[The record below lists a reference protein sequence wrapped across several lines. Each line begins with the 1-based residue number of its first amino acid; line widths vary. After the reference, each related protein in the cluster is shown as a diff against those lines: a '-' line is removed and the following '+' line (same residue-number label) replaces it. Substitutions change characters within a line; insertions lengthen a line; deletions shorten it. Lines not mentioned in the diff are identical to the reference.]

1 MPIFPI
7 DGQSL
12 ELGAADV
19 GAEFFLQR
27 VPPPGWIGGD
37 CTAGA
42 VLTSSE
48 LVAAVIDRVRAYPTG
63 LEFWV
68 TFHPTTE
75 FAEPLVLALKT
86 PRLMPDNIRSMRA
99 TGDVPGPTVDVV
111 TSDGNVIRPEI
122 AVSVNALSTAAATG
136 AGLEEPRLYETGR
149 LNLPPLSF
157 AICFWMRGPHSGAHL
172 VVRLRWPEAD
182 LADGS
187 AAIDLDEVRTMASRA
202 RQLVS
207 VRFPPH
213 GG

>member
-37 CTAGA
+37 GTAGA

-86 PRLMPDNIRSMRA
+86 ARWMPDNLRSIRS

-122 AVSVNALSTAAATG
+122 ARIGKCTVRGRRNRSG
-136 AGLEEPRLYETGR
+136 AGGAEAVRDRASQSPTSEFRDLFLDAGPPFGSAPRREATMAGGGPSGR
-149 LNLPPLSF
+149 L
-157 AICFWMRGPHSGAHL
+157 
-172 VVRLRWPEAD
+172 
-182 LADGS
+182 
-187 AAIDLDEVRTMASRA
+187 
-202 RQLVS
+202 
-207 VRFPPH
+207 
-213 GG
+213 GGNRP